1 MLTKRGFP
9 GRPSLGF
16 LQYNAETL
24 GLQLDIHHL
33 RGFAACGVNACEGYK
48 IVTGKGF
55 DLTHA
60 FCARLRGMSVL
71 CPAID
76 LEQNQSIIV
85 NI

>member
-33 RGFAACGVNACEGYK
+33 RGFAACGVNAK
-48 IVTGKGF
+48 KRRGKA
-55 DLTHA
+55 LKKAAKTKPCLA
-60 FCARLRGMSVL
+60 
-71 CPAID
+71 
-76 LEQNQSIIV
+76 EQKKLW
-85 NI
+85 